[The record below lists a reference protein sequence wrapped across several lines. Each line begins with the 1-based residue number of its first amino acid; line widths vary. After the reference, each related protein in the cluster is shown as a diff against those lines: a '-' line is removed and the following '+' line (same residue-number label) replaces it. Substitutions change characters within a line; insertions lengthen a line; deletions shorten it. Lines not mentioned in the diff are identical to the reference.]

1 MTVRIVTD
9 SSCDLSAADIE
20 RYQITVVPLTIRFG
34 DEEFIDGQGLS
45 AEDFYKKMATSD
57 ELPATAAPAPGAFEA
72 VFRELADNGADAVVC
87 VNLSF
92 ALSATGESA
101 QNATRATEGE
111 IDVRVVDSGKV
122 SVGLGLMVKAAAAAA
137 EAGQSADEIEAHLA
151 RLKDQ
156 VFIYAALDTLDNL
169 KKGGRIGAAQA
180 LLGSALS
187 IKPCLDLTSG
197 AVEEAGKQRTRGKAR
212 TWLANQVAEA
222 GELEQLALAHGAA
235 DDIDAFVARLG
246 GAPALNPVTV
256 TLIGPVVGTHAG
268 PGVIAAAFIP
278 APQVRL
284 GP

>member
-34 DEEFIDGQGLS
+34 DEEFTDGQDLS
-45 AEDFYKKMATSD
+45 AENFYEKMAASD
-57 ELPATAAPAPGAFEA
+57 DLPSTAAPAPGAFET
-72 VFRELADNGADAVVC
+72 VFRELAAGGADAVVC
-87 VNLSF
+87 INLSF

-101 QNATRATEGE
+101 QNAARALEGE
-111 IDVRVVDSGKV
+111 VDVRVVDSGKV

-137 EAGQSADEIEAHLA
+137 EAGHRADEIEAQLA
-151 RLKDQ
+151 QLKDR
-156 VFIYAALDTLDNL
+156 VFIYAVLDTLDNL
-169 KKGGRIGAAQA
+169 KKGGRIGTAQA

-197 AVEEAGKQRTRGKAR
+197 VVEEAGKQRTRGKAR
-212 TWLANQVAEA
+212 SWLTKQVAEA

-235 DDIDAFVARLG
+235 DDIDAFTASLG
-246 GAPALNPVTV
+246 DAPAHNPLTV

-268 PGVIAAAFIP
+268 PGVIAAAYIP
-278 APQVRL
+278 AP
-284 GP
+284 

>member
-1 MTVRIVTD
+1 MAVRIVTD

-34 DEEFIDGQGLS
+34 DEEFTDGQDLS
-45 AEDFYKKMATSD
+45 ADGFYDKMAASD
-57 ELPATAAPAPGAFEA
+57 ELPSTAAPAPGAFET
-72 VFRELADNGADAVVC
+72 VFRELAASGADAVVC

-101 QNATRATEGE
+101 QNASRALAGE
-111 IDVRVVDSGKV
+111 VDVRVVDSGKV

-137 EAGQSADEIEAHLA
+137 KAGRSADEIEAQLA
-151 RLKDQ
+151 QLKDR
-156 VFIYAALDTLDNL
+156 VFIYAVLDTLDNL
-169 KKGGRIGAAQA
+169 KKGGRIGTAQA

-197 AVEEAGKQRTRGKAR
+197 VVEEAGKQRTRGKAR
-212 TWLANQVAEA
+212 TWLTKQVAEA

-235 DDIDAFVARLG
+235 DDIDAFTASLG
-246 GAPALNPVTV
+246 DAPAQSPLTV

-278 APQVRL
+278 AP
-284 GP
+284 

>member
-34 DEEFIDGQGLS
+34 DEEFTDGQDLS
-45 AEDFYKKMATSD
+45 AENFYEKMAASD
-57 ELPATAAPAPGAFEA
+57 DLPSTAAPAPGAFET
-72 VFRELADNGADAVVC
+72 VFRELAAGGADAVVC
-87 VNLSF
+87 INLSF

-101 QNATRATEGE
+101 QNAARALEGE
-111 IDVRVVDSGKV
+111 VDVRVVDSGKV

-137 EAGQSADEIEAHLA
+137 EAGHRSDEIEAQLA
-151 RLKDQ
+151 QLKDR
-156 VFIYAALDTLDNL
+156 VFIYAVLDTLDNL
-169 KKGGRIGAAQA
+169 KKGGRIGTAQA

-197 AVEEAGKQRTRGKAR
+197 VVEEAGKQRTRGKAR
-212 TWLANQVAEA
+212 SWLTKQVAEA

-235 DDIDAFVARLG
+235 DDIDAFTASLG
-246 GAPALNPVTV
+246 DAPAHNSLTV

-268 PGVIAAAFIP
+268 PGVIAAAYIP
-278 APQVRL
+278 AP
-284 GP
+284 

>member
-1 MTVRIVTD
+1 MAVRIVTD

-34 DEEFIDGQGLS
+34 DEEFTDGQDLS
-45 AEDFYKKMATSD
+45 ADGFYEKMAASG
-57 ELPATAAPAPGAFEA
+57 ELPSTAAPAPGAFEA
-72 VFRELADNGADAVVC
+72 VFRQLAAGGADAVVC

-101 QNATRATEGE
+101 QNASRALEGE
-111 IDVRVVDSGKV
+111 VDVRVVDSGKV
-122 SVGLGLMVKAAAAAA
+122 SVGLGLMVKAAAEAA
-137 EAGQSADEIEAHLA
+137 EAGHSADEIEAQLA
-151 RLKDQ
+151 QLKDR
-156 VFIYAALDTLDNL
+156 VFIFAVLDTLDNL
-169 KKGGRIGAAQA
+169 KKGGRIGTAQA

-197 AVEEAGKQRTRGKAR
+197 VVEEAGKQRTRGKAR
-212 TWLANQVAEA
+212 TWLSKKVAEA

-235 DDIDAFVARLG
+235 DDIDAFTASLGDGPARSPL
-246 GAPALNPVTV
+246 TV

-278 APQVRL
+278 AP
-284 GP
+284 

>member
-34 DEEFIDGQGLS
+34 DEEFTDGQDLS
-45 AEDFYKKMATSD
+45 AENFYEKMAASD
-57 ELPATAAPAPGAFEA
+57 DLPSTAAPAPGAFET
-72 VFRELADNGADAVVC
+72 VFRELAEGGAEAVVC

-101 QNATRATEGE
+101 QNAARALEGE
-111 IDVRVVDSGKV
+111 VDVRVVDSGKV

-137 EAGQSADEIEAHLA
+137 EAGHRADEIEAQLA
-151 RLKDQ
+151 EMKDR
-156 VFIYAALDTLDNL
+156 VFIYAVLDTLDNL
-169 KKGGRIGAAQA
+169 KKGGRIGTAQA

-197 AVEEAGKQRTRGKAR
+197 VVEEAGKQRTRGKAR
-212 TWLANQVAEA
+212 SWLTKQVAEA

-235 DDIDAFVARLG
+235 DDIDAFTASLG
-246 GAPALNPVTV
+246 DAPAHNPLTV

-268 PGVIAAAFIP
+268 PGVIAAAYIP
-278 APQVRL
+278 AP
-284 GP
+284 

>member
-1 MTVRIVTD
+1 MAVRIVTD

-34 DEEFIDGQGLS
+34 DEEFTDGQDLS
-45 AEDFYKKMATSD
+45 ADGFYEKMAASD
-57 ELPATAAPAPGAFEA
+57 ELPSTAAPAPGAFET
-72 VFRELADNGADAVVC
+72 VFRELAASGADAVVC

-101 QNATRATEGE
+101 QNASRALEGE
-111 IDVRVVDSGKV
+111 VDVRVVDSGKV

-137 EAGQSADEIEAHLA
+137 EAGRSADEIEAQLA
-151 RLKDQ
+151 QLKDR
-156 VFIYAALDTLDNL
+156 VFIYAVLDTLDNL
-169 KKGGRIGAAQA
+169 KKGGRIGTAQA

-187 IKPCLDLTSG
+187 IKPCLDLTTG
-197 AVEEAGKQRTRGKAR
+197 VVEEAGKQRTRGKAR
-212 TWLANQVAEA
+212 TWLTKQVAEA

-235 DDIDAFVARLG
+235 DDIDAFTASLG
-246 GAPALNPVTV
+246 DAPAQSPLTV

-278 APQVRL
+278 AP
-284 GP
+284 

>member
-34 DEEFIDGQGLS
+34 NEEFTDGQDLS
-45 AEDFYKKMATSD
+45 AENFYEKMAASD
-57 ELPATAAPAPGAFEA
+57 DLPSTAAPAPGAFET
-72 VFRELADNGADAVVC
+72 VFRELAAGGAEAVVC
-87 VNLSF
+87 INLSF

-101 QNATRATEGE
+101 QNAARALEGE
-111 IDVRVVDSGKV
+111 VDVRVVDSGKV

-137 EAGQSADEIEAHLA
+137 EAGHRADEIEAQLA
-151 RLKDQ
+151 QLKDR
-156 VFIYAALDTLDNL
+156 VFIYAVLDTLDNL
-169 KKGGRIGAAQA
+169 KKGGRIGTAQA

-197 AVEEAGKQRTRGKAR
+197 VVEEAGKQRTRGKAR
-212 TWLANQVAEA
+212 SWLTKQVGEA

-235 DDIDAFVARLG
+235 DDIDAFTASLG
-246 GAPALNPVTV
+246 DAPAHNPLTV

-268 PGVIAAAFIP
+268 PGVIAAAYIP
-278 APQVRL
+278 AP
-284 GP
+284 